1 MNELVNN
8 ETFVLTGYLSL
19 DELSAQNFPKL
30 TQYEHVKNIDL
41 QQLKNIDS
49 AGLAYI
55 AQIKSR
61 YPDLYLIGISD
72 KLKVLGKLYGLS
84 FLLESQGV

>member
-1 MNELVNN
+1 MSQAA
-8 ETFVLTGYLSL
+8 VLTGDLL
-19 DELSAQNFPKL
+19 LNKLSARCFPEVAHYRNIK
-30 TQYEHVKNIDL
+30 TIDL

-61 YPDLYLIGISD
+61 YPDISITGVSD
-72 KLKVLGKLYGLS
+72 KISVLAGLYGLD
-84 FLLESQGV
+84 FLFNA